1 MGPRGI
7 FCWWKKKKKKKGGWW
22 RTCAATTNFALKLLI
37 RALKK
42 KATAQVSQWQE
53 LLKSD
58 FWLLSNNKIILKTE
72 TFCGKMHFPSGTMLR
87 DPRGFSFFPFLQAS
101 PCQVSDT
108 SSYFLYFHCISFK
121 FFHSVSWKWIFDLF
135 PLNLSPMGLW
145 SSETLHCVCDTAG
158 YTGEKDQTPPPTQNI
173 KR

>member
-1 MGPRGI
+1 MENMCCHNR
-7 FCWWKKKKKKKGGWW
+7 FCLKTFNWSFKKKKCHSTGFPVTRIIKIRLLVTVKQLN
-22 RTCAATTNFALKLLI
+22 NFKDGNFLRKNAFP
-37 RALKK
+37 
-42 KATAQVSQWQE
+42 QW
-53 LLKSD
+53 
-58 FWLLSNNKIILKTE
+58 NNVKRPK
-72 TFCGKMHFPSGTMLR
+72 
-87 DPRGFSFFPFLQAS
+87 SFFFFSFLQAS

-108 SSYFLYFHCISFK
+108 SSYFLYFHCISFN

-145 SSETLHCVCDTAG
+145 SWETLHCICDTAG